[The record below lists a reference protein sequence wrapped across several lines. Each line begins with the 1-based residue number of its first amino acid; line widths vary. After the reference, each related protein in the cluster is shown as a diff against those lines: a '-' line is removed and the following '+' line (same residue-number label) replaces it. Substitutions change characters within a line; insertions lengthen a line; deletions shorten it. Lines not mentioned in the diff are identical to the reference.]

1 MSEQPNTPPADE
13 PAQRKRGGRPFVK
26 GDARINRKGR
36 PKSFEALRREAIKL
50 AGEYITNP
58 ATGEQASIARLILES
73 WAKSSDPQAQKLFIE
88 YAYGKVPNKEE
99 ITGADGG
106 ANKLIIEVVRRGSD
120 TDDTTGATN
129 PASETGAD

>member
-1 MSEQPNTPPADE
+1 MSEQPNNTE
-13 PAQRKRGGRPFVK
+13 RKNKGRPFQK
-26 GDARINRKGR
+26 GDVRINRKGR

-106 ANKLIIEVVRRGSD
+106 ANKLIIEVVRRGD
-120 TDDTTGATN
+120 TNDQTGAANT
-129 PASETGAD
+129 ASETGAD

>member
-1 MSEQPNTPPADE
+1 MSEQTTNNQPADE
-13 PAQRKRGGRPFVK
+13 QPRRRGGRPFVK
-26 GDARINRKGR
+26 GDTRINRKGR

-106 ANKLIIEVVRRGSD
+106 ANKLIIEVVRRGD
-120 TDDTTGATN
+120 ANDTTGAAN
-129 PASETGAD
+129 PASETSAD